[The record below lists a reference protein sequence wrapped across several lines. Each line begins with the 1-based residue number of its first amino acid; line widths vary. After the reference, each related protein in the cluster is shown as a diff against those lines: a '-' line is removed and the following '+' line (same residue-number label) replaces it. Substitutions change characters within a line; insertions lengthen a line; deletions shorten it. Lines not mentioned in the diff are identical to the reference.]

1 MINVMNSFILWFLSQ
16 SFVIY
21 SVFVPVMGFAFVSG
35 LISIIRWRR

>member
-21 SVFVPVMGFAFVSG
+21 AVFVPVMAFAFVSG
-35 LISIIRWRR
+35 IISIIRWRR